1 VSARDGVVLV
11 SCYELGRPP
20 LGTAVAAAFLRRAGF
35 EPVQVDLAVQSLDA
49 VPEEVWRDAALV
61 AVSVPMH
68 TALHLAVRALPRI
81 RARATGAVVAFFG
94 LYASLNGDHLAER
107 GVDAVLG
114 GECEDDL
121 MALASAIRRGEPI
134 AGQDRGAVV
143 RRADYPP
150 PDRAGLPP
158 ASRYAGLAID
168 GERRVAAAVETTRGC
183 KHLCRHCPIPP
194 VYGGR
199 FFAVPVEV
207 VLEDV
212 DRLVEDGVRH
222 VTFAD
227 PDFLNGP
234 THALRVVR
242 AMHDRHPPL
251 TFDFTAKVEHV
262 LRHRALLPE
271 LAASG
276 AVFAVS
282 AVESLNDDVLLH
294 LDKGHT
300 GDDAREAV
308 ALLRRSG
315 IAPRPS
321 LMPFSPWETLAS
333 YGRLLD
339 WIAGEDLVGHVD
351 PVQLS
356 IRLLVPPGS
365 LLASHPAMRP
375 YLDGLDAERFQTR
388 WTHPDPRMDRLHAE
402 VDAIARDAALAG
414 EDPRRTF
421 GRIREARAA
430 MAGETVGTVE
440 IAPRLDATDPP
451 RLTEPWFC

>member
-20 LGTAVAAAFLRRAGF
+20 LGTAVAAGFLRRAGI
-35 EPVQVDLAVQSLDA
+35 EPVQVDLAVQALDA
-49 VPEEVWRDAALV
+49 VPEDVWGRAALV

-68 TALHLAVRALPRI
+68 TALHLAVQALPRI
-81 RARATGAVVAFFG
+81 RERAPDAIVAFFG
-94 LYASLNGDHLAER
+94 PYASLNADHLVER

-121 MALASAIRRGEPI
+121 VALASAARRGETT
-134 AGQDRGAVV
+134 AEHGRGPVI
-143 RRADYPP
+143 RRPDYPS
-150 PDRAGLPP
+150 PDRSGLPP

-212 DRLVEDGVRH
+212 DRLADAGVRH
-222 VTFAD
+222 LTFAD

-234 THALRVVR
+234 THALRAVR
-242 AMHDRHPPL
+242 AVHERHPEM

-262 LRHRALLPE
+262 LLHRALLPE

-282 AVESLNDDVLLH
+282 AVESLNDDVLRH

-308 ALLRRSG
+308 ALLRKTG

-333 YGRLLD
+333 YGAILE
-339 WIAGEDLVGHVD
+339 WIADDDLAGHFD
-351 PVQLS
+351 PVHLS

-365 LLASHPAMRP
+365 LLESHPAMRP
-375 YLDGLDAERFQTR
+375 HLRGLDAERFQVR
-388 WTHPDPRMDRLHAE
+388 WTHPDPRMDRLHAA
-402 VDAIARDAALAG
+402 VDAIAREAALA
-414 EDPRRTF
+414 EEEPRTTFRKIRTAWAA
-421 GRIREARAA
+421 EA
-430 MAGETVGTVE
+430 GTTVGE
-440 IAPRLDATDPP
+440 IEVPPRLDAADPP